1 MSGSPKVHAAAQSNS
16 LPPIEIDE
24 VSFLVRAQKF
34 RISATAMRRS
44 PISLA
49 TEYAIRLIHLVPEIG
64 PEAIGEYFG
73 FEDVET
79 RVLLQDILET
89 GLVLENSG
97 RLTLSARGYE
107 AISPVSEELEI
118 FAREEIRTSQS
129 FDLIALAPVD
139 EISIDPSI
147 ARRIPEIG
155 IPDRE
160 KAANAASQIG
170 RAFEDHFLEWRQRN
184 GTRNRTDDLKFE
196 AADDVQQIKTFAA
209 PFHISIHYHQED
221 PVGLEPDFRPLQTKG
236 RPGSRKPLIEALSA
250 RLSSMRAPPDA
261 DLAFRWLREI
271 DGDLLSRAGFN
282 EMSDVR
288 SWMAR
293 CQDET
298 GRQLSHPFNPGL
310 RLAGSISGMF
320 VRNALIEWTRLQGP
334 TDPTPLFWI
343 PPHADYW
350 GKSLAFAAV
359 VRELKAQETDGIVLM
374 ARNGLVTR
382 DANWWR
388 RTFGRSEKHNSLFDR
403 CVGISSD
410 LPKSLE
416 VILKPDSWALV
427 LIHTSES
434 SSGLPLPIGYI
445 TADSVVVQAV
455 TRAVA
460 DVASTA
466 PNSNA
471 MLWVRQDETP
481 DAALNAVD
489 TALGIET
496 V

>member
-1 MSGSPKVHAAAQSNS
+1 MSSPPKVDPAAQGNS

-64 PEAIGEYFG
+64 PDAIGEYFG
-73 FEDVET
+73 FEEVET

-139 EISIDPSI
+139 EVSIAPSI
-147 ARRIPEIG
+147 ARRIPEIS

-160 KAANAASQIG
+160 KAANAGSQVG

-196 AADDVQQIKTFAA
+196 AAADVQQIKTFAA
-209 PFHISIHYHQED
+209 PFHISIQYHQED

-261 DLAFRWLREI
+261 DLGFRWLRDI
-271 DGDLLSRAGFN
+271 DGDLLSLAGFN
-282 EMSDVR
+282 GMSDVR
-288 SWMAR
+288 SWMAK

-298 GRQLSHPFNPGL
+298 GKLLTHPYDPGL
-310 RLAGSISGMF
+310 RLAGSISGRF
-320 VRNALIEWTRLQGP
+320 VRNALIDWTRLQAP
-334 TDPTPLFWI
+334 SDPTPLFWI

-359 VRELKAQETDGIVLM
+359 VRELNAQEAEGIVLM
-374 ARNGLVTR
+374 ARNGLVAR

-388 RTFGRSEKHNSLFDR
+388 RTFGRSEKHDSLFDR
-403 CVGISSD
+403 CIGVSSD

-416 VILKPDSWALV
+416 VIVKPNSWALALV
-427 LIHTSES
+427 HTIETR
-434 SSGLPLPIGYI
+434 SGLPLPIGYI
-445 TADSVVVQAV
+445 TADNVVVQAI

-466 PNSNA
+466 PSANA
-471 MLWVRQDETP
+471 MLWIRQDETP
-481 DAALNAVD
+481 DAALNAID